1 MSLKDQEN
9 EACSNQL
16 ADIQQSLNEINNK
29 LNGLDECRKEISDL
43 TTLVNILKEQN
54 KDKDKKILELET
66 RVDEL
71 EQYTRQDDLVISG
84 LKTRHKSYPRA
95 TVSEQ
100 LQDSQNAPYE
110 EMESLEDHVTRFVED
125 KMGVRLLSTDVSI
138 CHTLPG
144 KKDIPNIVLRLT
156 NRKAKNK
163 ILKEARQLKGTNV
176 YINEHLTKKNM
187 TIAATARRLRKEK
200 KILNTWSRNC
210 KIFVKINQNGQLTTR
225 VITEMQD
232 FEKLNLT

>member
-54 KDKDKKILELET
+54 EDKDKKILELET

-84 LKTRHKSYPRA
+84 LKTRHKSYARA

-138 CHTLPG
+138 CHMLPG
-144 KKDIPNIVLRLT
+144 KKDIPNIALRLT

-176 YINEHLTKKNM
+176 YINEHLTKKKM

>member
-84 LKTRHKSYPRA
+84 LKTRHKSYARA

>member
-29 LNGLDECRKEISDL
+29 LNGLDECRKEISNL

-84 LKTRHKSYPRA
+84 L
-95 TVSEQ
+95 
-100 LQDSQNAPYE
+100 
-110 EMESLEDHVTRFVED
+110 
-125 KMGVRLLSTDVSI
+125 
-138 CHTLPG
+138 
-144 KKDIPNIVLRLT
+144 
-156 NRKAKNK
+156 
-163 ILKEARQLKGTNV
+163 
-176 YINEHLTKKNM
+176 
-187 TIAATARRLRKEK
+187 
-200 KILNTWSRNC
+200 
-210 KIFVKINQNGQLTTR
+210 
-225 VITEMQD
+225 
-232 FEKLNLT
+232 

>member
-1 MSLKDQEN
+1 MHNTAPPPPSQYPIAAAPPPPPSIPAPLSPLSPSRIPSWTEVRV
-9 EACSNQL
+9 L
-16 ADIQQSLNEINNK
+16 
-29 LNGLDECRKEISDL
+29 ECPVI
-43 TTLVNILKEQN
+43 V
-54 KDKDKKILELET
+54 LELET

-84 LKTRHKSYPRA
+84 LKTRHKSYARA

>member
-1 MSLKDQEN
+1 MPESLR
-9 EACSNQL
+9 
-16 ADIQQSLNEINNK
+16 IQGPSKPCNNK

-84 LKTRHKSYPRA
+84 LKTRHKSYARA

-138 CHTLPG
+138 CHKLPLYMSPVPDHNAWDIDTL
-144 KKDIPNIVLRLT
+144 NINWSDLT
-156 NRKAKNK
+156 
-163 ILKEARQLKGTNV
+163 GYT
-176 YINEHLTKKNM
+176 
-187 TIAATARRLRKEK
+187 
-200 KILNTWSRNC
+200 
-210 KIFVKINQNGQLTTR
+210 
-225 VITEMQD
+225 
-232 FEKLNLT
+232 